1 MALQKLIY
9 DGSFEGLL
17 TAIFIVYEEQLDN
30 AEILEERFY
39 EPDFFAEAHQVYT
52 DDTKAAR
59 VWEGL
64 RKFSQFSASVYRSFL
79 TEFPDK
85 EIYILDA
92 VRYVLKTKNDK
103 DFGQPSVLKLAQL
116 TKQVGR
122 EKHRMEAFV
131 RFKRTKDDLYVALIE
146 PDFNVLPLIS
156 SHFKKRYADQ
166 EWLIYDVKRHYG
178 ISYNLKEVSVV
189 DFEFHNQLDVFKT
202 STDFFAL
209 EEIEFQTLW
218 QSYFK
223 SVTIASRKNLKLH
236 TQHVPKRY
244 WKYLSEKQQ

>member
-17 TAIFIVYEEQLDN
+17 TAIFIVYEEQLDD

-39 EPDFFAEAHQVYT
+39 EPDFFAEAQQVYT
-52 DDTKAAR
+52 DDTKATR

-64 RKFSQFSASVYRSFL
+64 RKFPQFSASVYRSFL
-79 TEFPDK
+79 TELPDK

-103 DFGQPSVLKLAQL
+103 DYGQPSVLKLAQL

-146 PDFNVLPLIS
+146 PDFNVLPLIAK
-156 SHFKKRYADQ
+156 HFKSRYADQ
-166 EWLIYDVKRHYG
+166 QFLIFDQKRSYGIFYDLERVEFVTLDFDDQQLKEALHQEEKHYG
-178 ISYNLKEVSVV
+178 KMWQDYFVS
-189 DFEFHNQLDVFKT
+189 T
-202 STDFFAL
+202 G
-209 EEIEFQTLW
+209 I
-218 QSYFK
+218 K
-223 SVTIASRKNLKLH
+223 SRINKKLH
-236 TQHVPKRY
+236 LQHVPKRY
-244 WKYLSEKQQ
+244 WKYLNEKNPL